1 MSAQPTNGGGRRP
14 RRPRS
19 DGVRSRDAILH
30 EAARLATVDGI
41 RGLSIGRLADA
52 VGMSKSG
59 LFAHFGSKEELQ
71 LATIDLASGIF
82 DEEVVARGLG
92 APPGAGRLRALCEAF
107 LHHLETGVFPGGCFF
122 ASVAAELDTQPGPVR
137 DRTLVFVSG
146 WLELLVAT
154 VREAQSLGE
163 LSAEEDAE
171 QLTFELHA
179 FLLLANAQYVAGRDT
194 KALDRARVAIER
206 RFVAATP
213 G

>member
-206 RFVAATP
+206 RLVAATP

>member
-1 MSAQPTNGGGRRP
+1 MSTQPTNGGGRRP

-163 LSAEEDAE
+163 LSAGEDAE

-206 RFVAATP
+206 RLVAATP

>member
-1 MSAQPTNGGGRRP
+1 
-14 RRPRS
+14 
-19 DGVRSRDAILH
+19 
-30 EAARLATVDGI
+30 
-41 RGLSIGRLADA
+41 
-52 VGMSKSG
+52 
-59 LFAHFGSKEELQ
+59 
-71 LATIDLASGIF
+71 
-82 DEEVVARGLG
+82 
-92 APPGAGRLRALCEAF
+92 
-107 LHHLETGVFPGGCFF
+107 
-122 ASVAAELDTQPGPVR
+122 VR

-163 LSAEEDAE
+163 LSAGEDAE

-206 RFVAATP
+206 RLVAATP